1 MKLGSFLFLICL
13 SVAVFGQHSSKTN
26 NPKKTSQVQEQ
37 ASGDKK
43 QGAEKYIQKFLEFTE
58 KTYEVFTDEIE
69 QYLKRTDAFIPG
81 DEEGKMVSEL
91 QKQALDD
98 VSRVKAKARYK
109 FCKTPADTALVG
121 KDLSLI
127 ESRFLL
133 HFDSTASRI
142 KETNKVQYAKAKE
155 LPAEQLA
162 SLVKKNKTAFNTTMK
177 KLSDLCDKV
186 GGQYE
191 EYIRCNMIREA
202 LNQSGSEPVSW

>member
-13 SVAVFGQHSSKTN
+13 SVAVFGQHTSKTS
-26 NPKKTSQVQEQ
+26 NPKKTSQAQEQ
-37 ASGDKK
+37 TSNDKK

-69 QYLKRTDAFIPG
+69 QYLKHPDAFIPD
-81 DEEGKMVSEL
+81 DEDGKILSEL
-91 QKQALDD
+91 QKQAMDD

-109 FCKTPADTALVG
+109 FCKTPEDTASIA

-133 HFDSTASRI
+133 HFDSTANRI
-142 KETNKVQYAKAKE
+142 KEANRIQYAKAKE

-162 SLVKKNKTAFNTTMK
+162 SLVKKNKTAFNTTLK
-177 KLSDLCDKV
+177 KLSDICDKV

-202 LNQSGSEPVSW
+202 LNQSGAEPVSW